1 MMSPITHT
9 ILLYYKRE
17 MWKFRCLKCLKR
29 WKFGGN
35 ITSNWHN
42 KQLEQT
48 SYADVEIKERLDA
61 FRKKKDAN
69 VAKTAMA
76 RWLLSVVYHV
86 LKERRP
92 YIKAYIILAKDR
104 GRLLFR
110 LANPLKVDCA
120 V

>member
-1 MMSPITHT
+1 VPKVPVKVEI
-9 ILLYYKRE
+9 
-17 MWKFRCLKCLKR
+17 R

-35 ITSNWHN
+35 ITTNWYK

-76 RWLLSVVYHV
+76 MAAPQPEILNLASTTVSSLS
-86 LKERRP
+86 
-92 YIKAYIILAKDR
+92 
-104 GRLLFR
+104 
-110 LANPLKVDCA
+110 
-120 V
+120 